1 MDPLTTALNAA
12 KAVRVDPGECR
23 TLRANARLLRPLI
36 GRGFQVWE
44 LQEKLARDGKVCH
57 VWRLGVRLGPIASEV
72 SSQRVDLDAALRG
85 FA

>member
-12 KAVRVDPGECR
+12 KAVRVDPVECR
-23 TLRANARLLRPLI
+23 TLHANARLLRPLI
-36 GRGFQVWE
+36 
-44 LQEKLARDGKVCH
+44 ARDGEVCH